1 MIRVLQAK
9 ITHNTNDNELL
20 TNGDSGFQELNIPD
34 EISLE
39 NDTINDSSVSIGSD
53 EVDHNL
59 GNSLPQSTP
68 SNENKEFEEDD
79 DDDDDDNISEL
90 SFGTDMSNISGED
103 WKPIST
109 HIKWIQMQMEKGT
122 SPKEIFRQLT
132 GESIPND
139 LDDIIALRFILRLL
153 NESTTRPKL
162 NHINTIDDVIS
173 LIEKS
178 SKIIVLTG
186 AGVSVSCGIPD
197 FRSRNGIYARLS
209 KDFPDLPDPQ
219 SMFDIHYFKRNPYP
233 FFKFAKEI
241 YPGQFSPSPSHKF
254 IKYFERKGRLLRNYS
269 QNIDTLEKAAGIER
283 VITCHGSFAT
293 ATCTNCGY
301 KVDSNAIK
309 SDIFAQHIPL
319 CPKCNNDNTVDSSI
333 MSVMKPDIVFFGEGL
348 SAEFHDSMTIDKDEC
363 DLLIV
368 IGSSLKVRPVALIPN
383 SIPENIPQILIN
395 REPLNHLNFDVE
407 LLGDC
412 DIIIK
417 YLCKRLGSD
426 WKDYCFGPSNNNN
439 NQNSSEET
447 PIDETGNGN
456 NDDYEDI
463 RFVAPSRYI
472 FKGAE
477 LTDSFPDDDD
487 DSDESELE
495 LTDEGPKTFPEA
507 ERNASVMSLSA
518 ESSAN
523 SGFTKNANLEIQ
535 NVLIS
540 GHGAQNDYVPND
552 KFGMNEQNKILNGAS
567 TSTSIPSFK
576 NDNEGLENIF
586 FNTF

>member
-1 MIRVLQAK
+1 M
-9 ITHNTNDNELL
+9 L

-39 NDTINDSSVSIGSD
+39 NDTINDSSVSVGSD

-233 FFKFAKEI
+233 FFKFAK
-241 YPGQFSPSPSHKF
+241 
-254 IKYFERKGRLLRNYS
+254 
-269 QNIDTLEKAAGIER
+269 
-283 VITCHGSFAT
+283 V
-293 ATCTNCGY
+293 
-301 KVDSNAIK
+301 
-309 SDIFAQHIPL
+309 SD
-319 CPKCNNDNTVDSSI
+319 
-333 MSVMKPDIVFFGEGL
+333 
-348 SAEFHDSMTIDKDEC
+348 
-363 DLLIV
+363 
-368 IGSSLKVRPVALIPN
+368 
-383 SIPENIPQILIN
+383 
-395 REPLNHLNFDVE
+395 
-407 LLGDC
+407 
-412 DIIIK
+412 
-417 YLCKRLGSD
+417 
-426 WKDYCFGPSNNNN
+426 
-439 NQNSSEET
+439 
-447 PIDETGNGN
+447 
-456 NDDYEDI
+456 
-463 RFVAPSRYI
+463 
-472 FKGAE
+472 
-477 LTDSFPDDDD
+477 
-487 DSDESELE
+487 
-495 LTDEGPKTFPEA
+495 
-507 ERNASVMSLSA
+507 
-518 ESSAN
+518 
-523 SGFTKNANLEIQ
+523 
-535 NVLIS
+535 
-540 GHGAQNDYVPND
+540 
-552 KFGMNEQNKILNGAS
+552 
-567 TSTSIPSFK
+567 
-576 NDNEGLENIF
+576 
-586 FNTF
+586 